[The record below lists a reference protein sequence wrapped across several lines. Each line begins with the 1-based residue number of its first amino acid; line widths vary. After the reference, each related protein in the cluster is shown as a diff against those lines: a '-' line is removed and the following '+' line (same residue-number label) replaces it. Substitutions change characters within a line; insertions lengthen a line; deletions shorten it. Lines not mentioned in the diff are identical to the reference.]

1 METLDAIVLDTI
13 VPVLAATLRLATPLL
28 LAALAGMMSERAGI
42 VDVGLEGKMLAGAFA
57 AAACASLTGSATLG
71 LLAGVVAACALGLVH
86 AYACVTL
93 RGSQVVSGMAINIVA
108 SGLTATLALSWFRLG
123 GQTPPLPSGARFT
136 PIGLPGVAGLG
147 GIPILGPIVGK
158 IYGAL
163 IGGQTAPVYMALAM
177 VPLSAYVL
185 GRTRFGLRLRACG
198 EHPAAI
204 DTAGISVARLRYAAV
219 LIASVLC
226 GVAGASVAIAQGA
239 GFGRDMIA
247 GRGYIGLAA
256 MILGGWRPWPI
267 LLACLGFGLLDAA
280 ATRLQGVALPGI
292 GAFPGEALQ
301 ALPYLLTVVL
311 LAGFVGRSVP
321 PKASGVPY
329 VKER

>member
-1 METLDAIVLDTI
+1 MLDVIL
-13 VPVLAATLRLATPLL
+13 PVLAATLRLATPLL
-28 LAALAGMMSERAGI
+28 LAALAGMVSERAGI
-42 VDVGLEGKMLAGAFA
+42 VDVGLEGKMLVGAFA
-57 AAACASLTGSATLG
+57 SAACAFLTGSAVVG
-71 LLAGVVAACALGLVH
+71 LLAGVAAACALGLVH
-86 AYACVTL
+86 AYGCVTL

-123 GQTPPLPSGARFT
+123 GQTPPLPPMARFL
-136 PIGLPGVAGLG
+136 PIALPGTEALAGVPVLG
-147 GIPILGPIVGK
+147 RV
-158 IYGAL
+158 YGAL
-163 IGGQTAPVYMALAM
+163 IGGQTAPVYMALAL
-177 VPLSAYVL
+177 VPLSAYML
-185 GRTRFGLRLRACG
+185 GSTRFGLRLRACG

-226 GVAGASVAIAQGA
+226 GVAGAAVATAQGA

-247 GRGYIGLAA
+247 GRGFIALAA

-280 ATRLQGVALPGI
+280 AIRLQGVELPGI
-292 GAFPGEALQ
+292 GAFPVQAVQ

-321 PKASGVPY
+321 PRASGVPY